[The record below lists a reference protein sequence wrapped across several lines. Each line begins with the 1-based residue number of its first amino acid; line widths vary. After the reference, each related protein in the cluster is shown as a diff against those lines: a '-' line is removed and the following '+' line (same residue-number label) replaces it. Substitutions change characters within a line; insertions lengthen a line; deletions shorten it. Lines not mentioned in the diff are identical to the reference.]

1 MTNKKAKADV
11 TAPASSDNVNYT
23 GFETDQIIPAYL
35 PVSDTHVLDE
45 EQYHQEY
52 YKHDPD
58 GQSTVQSPPE
68 ERFDQSMDIEPADVS
83 YAVSPNPK
91 INRDAVMPTSHTQ
104 ANHQLANPLASPPTS
119 LSGETE
125 VSPPQHPSEELH
137 GGSVIVDGEHEVL
150 HTPNSSSRH
159 SSRQPRQVDRYV
171 PEQQVGTKPSTVSKQ
186 AATTNSARQPTKA
199 LSTASSH
206 SKKSTSRPSSSHTKK
221 SASPSLEK
229 KLAHSSTTSPNSSK
243 NVKRERTSFTADDT
257 TDADAE
263 SLRLIRELQEQD
275 FGLRRRAAR
284 V

>member
-11 TAPASSDNVNYT
+11 TALASSDNVSYT

-35 PVSDTHVLDE
+35 PVSDTHVLGE
-45 EQYHQEY
+45 EQYQQEY
-52 YKHDPD
+52 YKYDPD
-58 GQSTVQSPPE
+58 GLSTVQSPPE
-68 ERFDQSMDIEPADVS
+68 ERFDHTMDIEPAEVS
-83 YAVSPNPK
+83 YAVSPNSK
-91 INRDAVMPTSHTQ
+91 INGDAAMPTAHTQ
-104 ANHQLANPLASPPTS
+104 ANHLANPLASPPTS

-125 VSPPQHPSEELH
+125 VLPPQNPSEELH

-171 PEQQVGTKPSTVSKQ
+171 PEKQAGTKLSTASKQ
-186 AATTNSARQPTKA
+186 ATSSSARQPSKA
-199 LSTASSH
+199 VSTTSGH

-229 KLAHSSTTSPNSSK
+229 KVAHSSTTSPSTSK
-243 NVKRERTSFTADDT
+243 HVKRERTSFTADDT

-263 SLRLIRELQEQD
+263 SLRLIRELHEQD